1 MHIKRDL
8 AKLRGT
14 IPTAEPVAG
23 KDTSEE
29 EDAVPPQEMVNTQ
42 SDLYLI
48 TKIQMRQLLF
58 EINYLPFLKNQQKY
72 NVDSKILLEGQRT
85 GQGSNFKEEIQ
96 YCLIFVDQLWLFLNI
111 ENVERIRRYDFY
123 KVMKIL
129 MLNIGKLTDSEMYFR
144 LARYFIWRWEK
155 YGVILRPQITS
166 EEEQART
173 QPATINNM
181 ELSQDAMTMIQE
193 EPEIK
198 ARMIFSEYQK
208 PSYNNTR
215 MDS

>member
-1 MHIKRDL
+1 MHIKKDL
-8 AKLRGT
+8 ARLRGNIAT
-14 IPTAEPVAG
+14 GEPVAG

-29 EDAVPPQEMVNTQ
+29 EDSVPPQEMGNSQ
-42 SDLYLI
+42 SELYLI
-48 TKIQMRQLLF
+48 TKIQMKQLLF

-96 YCLIFVDQLWLFLNI
+96 YAITFVDQLWLFLNI
-111 ENVERIRRYDFY
+111 ENAERIRRYDFY

-129 MLNIGKLTDSEMYFR
+129 MLNIGKLSDSEMHFR

-155 YGVILRPQITS
+155 YGVMLRPPRVA
-166 EEEQART
+166 EEEQPRT
-173 QPATINNM
+173 QPPTINNM

-198 ARMIFSEYQK
+198 ARMIFSQY
-208 PSYNNTR
+208 
-215 MDS
+215 

>member
-8 AKLRGT
+8 AKLRGN
-14 IPTAEPVAG
+14 IATAEPVAG

-29 EDAVPPQEMVNTQ
+29 EDSVPPQEMGNLQ

-58 EINYLPFLKNQQKY
+58 EINYLPFLKNQEKY

-96 YCLIFVDQLWLFLNI
+96 FALIFVDQLWLFLNI
-111 ENVERIRRYDFY
+111 ENAERIRRYDFY

-129 MLNIGKLTDSEMYFR
+129 MLNIGKLTDTEMYFR

-155 YGVILRPQITS
+155 YGVILRPQRVS
-166 EEEQART
+166 DDEQART

-181 ELSQDAMTMIQE
+181 ELSQDAMTMI
-193 EPEIK
+193 
-198 ARMIFSEYQK
+198 
-208 PSYNNTR
+208 
-215 MDS
+215 